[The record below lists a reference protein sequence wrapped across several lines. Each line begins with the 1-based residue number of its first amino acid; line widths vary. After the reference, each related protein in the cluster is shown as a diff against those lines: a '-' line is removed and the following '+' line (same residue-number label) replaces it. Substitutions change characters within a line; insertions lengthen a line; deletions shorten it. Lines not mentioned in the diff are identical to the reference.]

1 MRELC
6 NCLNMSTGLAES
18 SEDGTNICSV
28 LHRYYSELIFL
39 IYPNEESLLVVVKDA
54 SCIRP
59 FSIKSNS
66 LQEPVSLLEQE
77 VIVNQ
82 MFPFY
87 FSQRSERIVL
97 SSQLSS
103 EAAQRLSYFVFNL
116 LPLFFGKT
124 WTKRIFSQVPP
135 HSYPC
140 ALDQLCLFFTERRSV
155 KFSVIH
161 VTNMLL
167 ILRMSMILFY
177 YLIKQV
183 TEDCVRIVA
192 SGIDSNTRVDVL
204 ASREDRLF
212 EGESKFVL

>member
-54 SCIRP
+54 SSIRP

-140 ALDQLCLFFTERRSV
+140 ALDQLCLFFTEWWGLQLSEV
-155 KFSVIH
+155 H
-161 VTNMLL
+161 VTVM
-167 ILRMSMILFY
+167 F
-177 YLIKQV
+177 
-183 TEDCVRIVA
+183 RIFLMAVIA
-192 SGIDSNTRVDVL
+192 FNDLVKEC
-204 ASREDRLF
+204 RECL
-212 EGESKFVL
+212 V